1 MAHRNTNQD
10 CHARCRSQSTSR
22 VLRSP
27 EAAKTGMVYR
37 EYELTF
43 SFLSDCD
50 LLESWIKSAHS
61 SAPSPPNSSRC
72 SWRLMHVSVRPARLL
87 LALHL
92 VRAGASSV
100 RACRLSSHRSSAGST
115 ALSRHPRSAG
125 EWRASSHGGQPARA
139 AASDAGKSH
148 GSHRRSTAQKQARR
162 GTIGR
167 RCPPA
172 IGRIERRPQTTGG
185 ADGALLTD

>member
-37 EYELTF
+37 EYEFNILVSLRLRFAGEADQVRAQQCTVTAE
-43 SFLSDCD
+43 LV
-50 LLESWIKSAHS
+50 A
-61 SAPSPPNSSRC
+61 R
-72 SWRLMHVSVRPARLL
+72 SWRLMHVSVLGKLL

-139 AASDAGKSH
+139 ASDAGKSH

-172 IGRIERRPQTTGG
+172 IGRT
-185 ADGALLTD
+185 